1 MARQHI
7 PLPPGAVTGIGSLPF
22 RDPATAVAF
31 VAQTCPYVPFW
42 PELPQ
47 RSPTER
53 SIEQVCGPLRD
64 LLEPRTSG
72 PGYDIL
78 PGQVP
83 AVLDRLIHAP
93 AHLDPDCSAGFFAFT
108 AALAAGQFPHA
119 VVVKGQLVG
128 PLTLGWHLW
137 HADAPLLAH
146 PVGLAALQ
154 HYVAR
159 LARWQIARLAPAGK
173 PVLLFLDEPC
183 LALVPPDT
191 LSHTALVAA
200 LRAVVTA
207 IRASGVLVGVHTC
220 ATAPHGTPSTVLC
233 QVEPDVL
240 SFDAHHGL
248 EAFTA
253 DPAAGAFL
261 RAGGRVAFG
270 LIPTWSN
277 LDQVDVNALLL
288 RWLVAAPD
296 TLPVADLARQTLIT
310 ATCGLG
316 LLPEP
321 AAADSFRLAHALAA
335 HVAQVAE
342 QTM

>member
-7 PLPPGAVTGIGSLPF
+7 ALPAGAVTGIGSLPF
-22 RDPATAVAF
+22 REPATAVDF
-31 VAQTCPYVPFW
+31 VAQTCPHIPFW

-47 RSPTER
+47 RAPTER
-53 SIEQVCGPLRD
+53 SVEQVCAPLCD
-64 LLEPRTSG
+64 LLEPRTG
-72 PGYDIL
+72 GLGYAIL
-78 PGQVP
+78 PGQMP
-83 AVLDRLIHAP
+83 ALLDRLTHA
-93 AHLDPDCSAGFFAFT
+93 AVYLDPDCSAGFFAFT
-108 AALAAGQFPHA
+108 EALAAGQFPHA
-119 VVVKGQLVG
+119 VAFKGQMIG

-137 HADAPLLAH
+137 YADAPLLAH

-154 HYVAR
+154 QYIFR
-159 LARWQIARLAPAGK
+159 LARWQIAPLASAGK

-183 LALVPPDT
+183 LALVPSDT
-191 LSHTALVAA
+191 LSRTALVDA
-200 LRAVVTA
+200 LRAVIKN
-207 IRASGVLVGVHTC
+207 IRTLGALVGVHTC
-220 ATAPHGTPSTVLC
+220 ATAPHGTPSSVLC
-233 QVEPDVL
+233 QVEPDIL

-253 DPAAGAFL
+253 DPAASAFL

-321 AAADSFRLAHALAA
+321 AAIASFRLAHEFETHIANI
-335 HVAQVAE
+335 AE